1 MGSREHSSNIS
12 LKSLVGIMNENE
24 TLLDP
29 DEMERR
35 WTLIKEADAAEAR
48 RNPDFNPLN
57 PIRKRNVY
65 DEFDWTLMKA
75 QFGPER
81 ARELEGKALAGHWEW
96 KDFYPEKTNPAPID
110 IGKASHIGTL
120 RLNLK
125 KEFPDGNLIE
135 YEPFENGSE
144 LVRLEHNNKYIFKK
158 DTLQALFDSGRVINP
173 ITENP
178 LTIDQVERFIY
189 KEVSSGGSRKKS
201 RKSKKRKTNRRRCR
215 L

>member
-1 MGSREHSSNIS
+1 
-12 LKSLVGIMNENE
+12 MNENE
-24 TLLDP
+24 ILLDP

-35 WTLIKEADAAEAR
+35 WALIREADTAEVK
-48 RNPDFNPLN
+48 RNPDFNPLK

-65 DEFDWTLMKA
+65 DEFDWALMKA

-96 KDFYPEKTNPAPID
+96 KDFYPEKALPININKAP
-110 IGKASHIGTL
+110 HIGTL

-173 ITENP
+173 ITDDV
-178 LTIDQVERFIY
+178 LTRNQVERFTY
-189 KEVSSGGSRKKS
+189 KQVSGGGSRKKS
-201 RKSKKRKTNRRRCR
+201 RKTKKRKTNKRR
-215 L
+215 

>member
-1 MGSREHSSNIS
+1 MNNSN
-12 LKSLVGIMNENE
+12 NE

-35 WTLIKEADAAEAR
+35 WVLIREADAAEAK

-65 DEFDWTLMKA
+65 DEFDWAQMKN

-96 KDFYPEKTNPAPID
+96 KDFYPEKALPIN
-110 IGKASHIGTL
+110 INKATHIGTL
-120 RLNLK
+120 KLNLK

-144 LVRLEHNNKYIFKK
+144 LVRLMGNNKYIFKK
-158 DTLQALFDSGRVINP
+158 DTLQELFDYGRVINP
-173 ITENP
+173 ITEDP
-178 LTIDQVERFIY
+178 LTIDQVERFTYRYIGGKRTKKTRKQY
-189 KEVSSGGSRKKS
+189 SSDSRS
-201 RKSKKRKTNRRRCR
+201 QSARRRQKTCR
-215 L
+215 H